1 MWALLGVGIQ
11 EWHGPFAHSAG
22 PCKAQVASTVIVS
35 SDTRSFKKKK
45 ISVILLSLLQC
56 ETSKG
61 RNLNS
66 IVTDI
71 NHMEKKKKKRKT
83 RTLCVEKEKAA
94 AAAKASGSYIPSP
107 DPFEIAAFV

>member
-1 MWALLGVGIQ
+1 MIWAGFLILIS
-11 EWHGPFAHSAG
+11 WLAS
-22 PCKAQVASTVIVS
+22 PCKAQVATTFIVS
-35 SDTRSFKKKK
+35 SDTGSFKKKK
-45 ISVILLSLLQC
+45 VSSD
-56 ETSKG
+56 KA

-107 DPFEIAAFV
+107 DPFEMAAFV

>member
-1 MWALLGVGIQ
+1 M
-11 EWHGPFAHSAG
+11 
-22 PCKAQVASTVIVS
+22 
-35 SDTRSFKKKK
+35 
-45 ISVILLSLLQC
+45 QC

-94 AAAKASGSYIPSP
+94 AAKASGRYIASL
-107 DPFEIAAFV
+107 DPFEITALV